1 MPPFPDTDRI
11 SRILAPYAS
20 LCAHCTRTD
29 VLIAP
34 EQNLSSDPELV
45 FRNRFQSSF
54 QIFPDTDRI
63 SQNPDPL

>member
-20 LCAHCTRTD
+20 LCAHGTKTD

-34 EQNLSSDPELV
+34 EQNSSDPEQ
-45 FRNRFQSSF
+45 NRY
-54 QIFPDTDRI
+54 QISD
-63 SQNPDPL
+63 